1 MKAVKKKIIRACT
14 VSMSIG
20 FVRGM
25 LQDLKKRYEV
35 ILVSSPGPELDET
48 IARYGVRG
56 VPVSMERHIAFF
68 KDIRSLF
75 ELLILFRKERPS
87 MVHSITPKAGLLC
100 MLAAWLARVP
110 VRVHTFTGLVW
121 PTSKGL
127 KRLILMTT
135 DKVTCACA
143 THVIPEG
150 EGVKNDLLNNNITK
164 KQIRVLGY
172 GNIRGIDMIKFS
184 RRESIVHKMD
194 TLKIPNV
201 FIFLFVGRIV
211 KDKGVNELVAAFL
224 KLYDECPNTRLW
236 LIGHYENDLNPI
248 DVNTQQLIIGSQGIN
263 AIGTVHGEDLISY
276 YAAADCFVLPSYREG
291 FPNTVLEAGA
301 MDLPCIVTDVNGSRE
316 IIKQGENGI
325 IIPPRNVELLYDA
338 MKCIY
343 LDDYGRKQM
352 SLNARKMISDRYEQS
367 YVRKNLYDFYDEIL
381 GQ

>member
-25 LQDLKKRYEV
+25 LQDLKKKYEV
-35 ILVSSPGPELDET
+35 ILVSSPGPELDEA

-100 MLAAWLARVP
+100 MLSAWLARVP

-164 KQIRVLGY
+164 KQIKVLGY
-172 GNIRGIDMIKFS
+172 GNVCGIDMQRFS
-184 RRESIVHKMD
+184 LRDDVIQRASLIRKA
-194 TLKIPNV
+194 NV
-201 FIFLFVGRIV
+201 FTFLYVGRIV
-211 KDKGVNELVAAFL
+211 GDKGINELVTAFIRIYKNNPSARL
-224 KLYDECPNTRLW
+224 LLVGFYEQDLDPVVDATRKA
-236 LIGHYENDLNPI
+236 I
-248 DVNTQQLIIGSQGIN
+248 DMCQGIE
-263 AIGTVHGEDLISY
+263 AVGEKMGDELLSY
-276 YAAADCFVLPSYREG
+276 YACSDCFVLPSYREG

-301 MDLPCIVTDVNGSRE
+301 MGLPCIVTDINGSRE
-316 IIKQGENGI
+316 IIFDGENGL
-325 IIPPRNVELLYDA
+325 IIPSRDEHALYNA
-338 MKCIY
+338 MMCM
-343 LDDYGRKQM
+343 LEDTEMCQRM
-352 SLNARKMISDRYEQS
+352 SGNARKMIADRFD
-367 YVRKNLYDFYDEIL
+367 KNFVQQCLYDFYDEIL
-381 GQ
+381 DN